1 MNAKRLLCCMSSMNA
16 GGAETFLMKQYR
28 RMDREKYQMDFCVNV
43 EERGFYDDEIEA
55 MGGRIFRIPP
65 KSQNFKQSL
74 EALEAIVR
82 ENGYESVLCS
92 SVKPGTA
99 LELVAARKGGAKRL
113 IYRSSNSNVEGGF
126 KQKLLH
132 STVGQLAKTVPT
144 VKIAPSKEAAEYC
157 FGKGCIEKGRAHLLH
172 NGIDT
177 SVYRYS
183 DDVRMSVRKSLGVEN
198 KFVVA
203 HVGRLSRQKNHS
215 FLIDFFAEILET
227 NSDSVLLLV
236 GTGELEE
243 EIKQKARQKNI
254 IDKIRFLGV
263 RNDVPQ
269 LLCAADVFVFPSFY
283 EGMPN
288 TVIEAQALSLHC
300 VISDTI
306 TPDADITGL
315 VDYLPLG
322 DAKQWAAASLK
333 YAVDYPRQDMTEL
346 FKKQKYD
353 TETTSLEFIKY
364 CFGEYE

>member
-1 MNAKRLLCCMSSMNA
+1 MSSMNA

-28 RMDREKYQMDFCVNV
+28 RMDREKYQLDFCVNV
-43 EERGFYDDEIEA
+43 EERGYYDDEIEA

-65 KSQNFKQSL
+65 KSQDFRKSL
-74 EALEAIVR
+74 EALEAIVS

-113 IYRSSNSNVEGGF
+113 IYRSSNSSVDGGF

-132 STVGQLAKTVPT
+132 LTVGQLAKTVPT

-157 FGKGCIEKGRAHLLH
+157 FGKGCIKKGKAFLLH

-183 DDVRMSVRKSLGVEN
+183 DETREAMRKEFGFTNE
-198 KFVVA
+198 FVIA
-203 HVGRLSRQKNHS
+203 HVGRFSNQKNHS
-215 FLIDFFAEILET
+215 FLLDVFAEMLKI
-227 NSDSVLLLV
+227 NPDSVLMLV
-236 GTGELEE
+236 GTGELED
-243 EIKQKARQKNI
+243 EIKQKAERLNI
-254 IDKIRFLGV
+254 TDKIRFLGV
-263 RNDVPQ
+263 RSDVPK

-300 VISDTI
+300 VISDKI
-306 TPDADITGL
+306 TPEADITGL
-315 VDYLPLG
+315 VEYLPLNN
-322 DAKQWAAASLK
+322 AKHWAQSALK
-333 YAVDYPRQDMTEL
+333 YKAGYPRRDMTEI
-346 FKKQKYD
+346 FKSKKYD
-353 TETTSLEFIKY
+353 TETTSKEFIKY
-364 CFGEYE
+364 CFGE

>member
-65 KSQNFKQSL
+65 KSQDFRKSL
-74 EALEAIVR
+74 KALETIVR
-82 ENGYESVLCS
+82 ENGYKNVLCS

-132 STVGQLAKTVPT
+132 STVGQLARTVPT

-157 FGKGCIEKGRAHLLH
+157 FGKGCIEKGRAYLLR
-172 NGIDT
+172 NGVDT
-177 SVYRYS
+177 SVYLYS
-183 DDVRMSVRKSLGVEN
+183 DETRAAVRKELGVEN
-198 KFVVA
+198 EFVVA
-203 HVGRLSRQKNHS
+203 HVGRFSKQKNHS
-215 FLIDFFAEILET
+215 FLLDVFSEIVKI
-227 NSDSVLLLV
+227 NPGSVLLLV

-243 EIKQKARQKNI
+243 EIKHKANRLKI
-254 IDKIRFLGV
+254 TDKIRFLGV

-269 LLCAADVFVFPSFY
+269 LLSAADVFVFPSFY

-315 VDYLPLG
+315 VEYLPPG
-322 DAKQWAAASLK
+322 DAKQWAITALK
-333 YAVDYPRQDMTEL
+333 YADGYLRQDMTEI
-346 FKKQKYD
+346 FRNHKYD
-353 TETTSLEFIKY
+353 TETTSQEFINY
-364 CFGEYE
+364 CFGE

>member
-1 MNAKRLLCCMSSMNA
+1 MSVKRLLCCMSSMNA

-28 RMDREKYQMDFCVNV
+28 RMDTEKYQMDFCVNV
-43 EERGFYDDEIEA
+43 EERGYYDDEIEA

-65 KSQNFKQSL
+65 KSQDFRKSL
-74 EALEAIVR
+74 KELENIVR
-82 ENGYESVLCS
+82 ENGYENVLCS

-99 LELVAARKGGAKRL
+99 LELIAARKGGAKRL
-113 IYRSSNSNVEGGF
+113 IYRSSNSSVDGGF

-157 FGKGCIEKGRAHLLH
+157 FGKGCVAKGKVHLLH
-172 NGIDT
+172 NGVDT

-183 DDVRMSVRKSLGVEN
+183 DEARAAMRKELGIEN
-198 KFVVA
+198 EFVAA
-203 HVGRLSRQKNHS
+203 HVGRLSKQKNHS
-215 FLIDFFAEILET
+215 FLLDVFAEMLKI

-236 GTGELEE
+236 GIGELEG
-243 EIKQKARQKNI
+243 EIRQKAQRMNI
-254 IDKIRFLGV
+254 IDKVRFLGL
-263 RNDVPQ
+263 RSDVPQ
-269 LLCAADVFVFPSFY
+269 VLCAADVFVFSSFY

-300 VISDTI
+300 VISDKI

-315 VDYLPLG
+315 VEYLPLG
-322 DAKQWAAASLK
+322 DAKQWAEAVLK
-333 YAVDYPRQDMTEL
+333 YKAGYPRRDMTEI
-346 FKKQKYD
+346 FKSQKYD

-364 CFGEYE
+364 CFGE